1 MPQGIDMGIAG
12 KTAIV
17 CGSSAGLGKAC
28 ATALA
33 RAGARVTVN
42 GRDAAKLKVAA
53 AEIEQDAGAK
63 VTAVAADVTT
73 PEGRATVLKVTP
85 SPDILVNNAAGPP
98 PGDFRSWTED
108 AWTKVINDN
117 MLSAIHLTT
126 AVIDG
131 MIARKWGRVINITS
145 GAVKMVIPLL
155 GLSTAARAG
164 LTGFTAALAREVAP
178 HGVTVNNMLPGLF
191 ETRRMQQYFGR
202 MAASRNMSE
211 DTVKAEQVAGIP
223 VGHAG
228 NPDDFGAWCVFIA
241 SVQSRYL
248 TGQNILLD
256 GGAFNGV
263 I

>member
-1 MPQGIDMGIAG
+1 MQNGIDLGLAG

-17 CGSSAGLGKAC
+17 CGSSAGLGKAS
-28 ATALA
+28 AAALA
-33 RAGARVTVN
+33 RAGVKVTMN
-42 GRDAAKLKVAA
+42 GRDAGKLKDAA
-53 AEIEQDAGAK
+53 AEIEAATGAK

-73 PEGRATVLKVTP
+73 AEGRAALLKVTP
-85 SPDILVNNAAGPP
+85 SPDILVNNAGGPP
-98 PGDFRSWTED
+98 PGDFRTWTPA
-108 AWTKVINDN
+108 AWDKVINDN

-126 AVIDG
+126 AVVDG

-178 HGVTVNNMLPGLF
+178 HGVTVNNLLPGLF
-191 ETRRMQQYFGR
+191 ETKRMQQYFGR
-202 MAASRNMSE
+202 MAASQNVPESE
-211 DTVKAEQVAGIP
+211 VKAARVAEIP

-228 NPDDFGAWCVFIA
+228 DPDDFGAWIAFIA
-241 SVQSRYL
+241 SAQSRYL

>member
-1 MPQGIDMGIAG
+1 MPHGIDLGLTG

-33 RAGARVTVN
+33 RAGVLVTVN
-42 GRDAAKLKVAA
+42 GRDAAKLKIAA

-63 VTAVAADVTT
+63 VTQVAADVTT
-73 PEGRATVLKVTP
+73 PAGRAAVLKVMP
-85 SPDILVNNAAGPP
+85 SPDILVNNAGGPP
-98 PGDFRSWTED
+98 PGNFRTWSED

-191 ETRRMQQYFGR
+191 ETQRMQQYFGR
-202 MAASRNMSE
+202 LAASRNISG
-211 DTVKAEQVAGIP
+211 DVVKAEQAAAIP

-228 NPDDFGAWCVFIA
+228 NPDDFGVWCAFLA
-241 SVQSRYL
+241 SAHSGYV
-248 TGQNILLD
+248 TGQNITLD
-256 GGAFNGV
+256 GGAFPGV
-263 I
+263 F

>member
-1 MPQGIDMGIAG
+1 MQNGIDLGIAG

-28 ATALA
+28 ALALA
-33 RAGARVTVN
+33 RAGVRVTVN
-42 GRDAAKLKVAA
+42 GRDTARLREAAG
-53 AEIEQDAGAK
+53 EIARVAGAE
-63 VTAVAADVTT
+63 VAAVAADVTT
-73 PEGRATVLKVTP
+73 REGRAALLKAAP
-85 SPDILVNNAAGPP
+85 PPDILVNNAGGPP
-98 PGDFRSWTED
+98 PGDFRTWTEA

-126 AVIDG
+126 AVVDG
-131 MIARKWGRVINITS
+131 MIGRKWGRVINITS

-178 HGVTVNNMLPGLF
+178 HGVTVNNLLPGLF
-191 ETRRMQQYFGR
+191 ETQRMTQYFGR
-202 MAASRNMSE
+202 MAASQNVPE
-211 DTVKAEQVAGIP
+211 EAVKAARVAEIP

-228 NPDDFGAWCVFIA
+228 DPDDFGAWCAFIA
-241 SVQSRYL
+241 STQSRYL

>member
-1 MPQGIDMGIAG
+1 MPNGIDLGLAG

-28 ATALA
+28 AAALA
-33 RAGARVTVN
+33 RAGVQVTVN
-42 GRDAAKLKVAA
+42 GRDAAKLNDAA
-53 AEIEQDAGAK
+53 ADIARETGAK

-73 PEGRATVLKVTP
+73 AEGRAALLKVTP
-85 SPDILVNNAAGPP
+85 SPDILVNNAGGPP
-98 PGDFRSWTED
+98 PGDFRTWTEA

-178 HGVTVNNMLPGLF
+178 HGVTVNNLLPGLF
-191 ETRRMQQYFGR
+191 ATKRMEQYFGR
-202 MAASRNMSE
+202 LAASRNVTE
-211 DTVKAEQVAGIP
+211 DAIKTEQAADIP
-223 VGHAG
+223 TGQIG
-228 NPDDFGAWCVFIA
+228 DPDDFGAWCAFIA
-241 SVQSRYL
+241 SGQSRYL

-263 I
+263 F

>member
-1 MPQGIDMGIAG
+1 MPHGIDLGLTG

-33 RAGARVTVN
+33 RAGVLVTVN
-42 GRDAAKLKVAA
+42 GRDEAKLKIAA
-53 AEIEQDAGAK
+53 TEIEQVAGAK
-63 VTAVAADVTT
+63 VTVVAADVTT
-73 PEGRATVLKVTP
+73 PAGRAAVLEATP

-98 PGDFRSWTED
+98 PGNFRTWSED

-191 ETRRMQQYFGR
+191 ETQRMQQYFGR
-202 MAASRNMSE
+202 LAASRNISG
-211 DTVKAEQVAGIP
+211 DVVKAEQAAAIP

-228 NPDDFGAWCVFIA
+228 NPDDFGVWCAFLA
-241 SVQSRYL
+241 SAHSGYV
-248 TGQNILLD
+248 TGQNITLD
-256 GGAFNGV
+256 GGAFPGV
-263 I
+263 F

>member
-1 MPQGIDMGIAG
+1 MTIDLGLAG

-28 ATALA
+28 AAALVK
-33 RAGARVTVN
+33 AGVRVTVN
-42 GRDAAKLKVAA
+42 GRDAAKLTEAA
-53 AEIEQDAGAK
+53 AEIERDTGAK
-63 VTAVAADVTT
+63 VIAAAADVTT
-73 PEGRATVLKVTP
+73 PEGRAALLKVTP
-85 SPDILVNNAAGPP
+85 SPDILVNNAGGPP
-98 PGDFRSWTED
+98 PGDFRTWTEA

-131 MIARKWGRVINITS
+131 MIQRKWGRVINITS

-178 HGVTVNNMLPGLF
+178 HGVTVNNLLPGLF
-191 ETRRMQQYFGR
+191 ETKRMQQYFGR
-202 MAASRNMSE
+202 MAASQNVPE
-211 DTVKAEQVAGIP
+211 DTVKAARVAEIP

-228 NPDDFGAWCVFIA
+228 DPDDFGAWCAFVA
-241 SVQSRYL
+241 SAQSRYL
-248 TGQNILLD
+248 TGQNIVLD
-256 GGAFNGV
+256 GGAFPGV
-263 I
+263 F